1 MRLSSPPASARRPAR
16 GQAGSPAAPGPR
28 GVAAAVKATP
38 SEPAS
43 PDVGR
48 RRSLLALGAAGTLL
62 ALLPPHPATAAL
74 DQAPATIPLPGEGPS
89 PYSLTLPPGWAPA
102 TGVSPG
108 GGGGRPTLAWFP
120 PPSSPGAPPSDG
132 ASVSLLATPL
142 GADYTQLGSFGDA
155 GGFGANLIASSDQ
168 SFRLRGRG
176 GRVASRSTPSPSRR
190 PPWSTP
196 GRRPRPMG
204 RRSTGSTTP
213 SNGRA
218 RPPLAPSGR
227 RCPSGPRPTGG
238 ATPRSTRSRLRCR
251 RRR

>member
-1 MRLSSPPASARRPAR
+1 
-16 GQAGSPAAPGPR
+16 
-28 GVAAAVKATP
+28 VAAAVKATP

-62 ALLPPHPATAAL
+62 ALLPPRPATAAL

-176 GRVASRSTPSPSRR
+176 GPGGEPVDPVSVQTASLVDARAATAA
-190 PPWSTP
+190 
-196 GRRPRPMG
+196 
-204 RRSTGSTTP
+204 
-213 SNGRA
+213 NGAQVYRIDYALKRA
-218 RPPLAPSGR
+218 GEA
-227 RCPSGPRPTGG
+227 
-238 ATPRSTRSRLRCR
+238 APRSFWTAVSIGPAPDGRGHAALYTLTAQVPAAALTPELERALIGVVDSFVPPK
-251 RRR
+251 